1 MMKHEFEAL
10 AGYEVSFEDYDK
22 IIEPMYM
29 ATNLN
34 KAEFVKTLNR
44 KAFDLNEK
52 KKEMVKEMKAIAA
65 ERKENAEH
73 FCNYEA
79 EDRLQELAHQ
89 YAEIFHRFS
98 TPEIARKQTYQTF
111 GCSYPSE
118 VIFYQEVVNGHYY
131 AAERI
136 KLA

>member
-1 MMKHEFEAL
+1 MMHHEFEQI

-29 ATNLN
+29 ATNLS

-73 FCNYEA
+73 FTNYEA
-79 EDRLQELAHQ
+79 EERLQELAHR

-98 TPEIARKQTYQTF
+98 TPEIARKQTYQTW

-118 VIFYQEVVNGHYY
+118 VIFYQGVVNGHYY
-131 AAERI
+131 AVERI